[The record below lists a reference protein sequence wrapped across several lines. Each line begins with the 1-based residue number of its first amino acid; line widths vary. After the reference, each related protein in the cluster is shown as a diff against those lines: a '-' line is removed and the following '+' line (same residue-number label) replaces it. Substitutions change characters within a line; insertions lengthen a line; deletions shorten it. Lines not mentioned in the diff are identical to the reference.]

1 MVLTAKLHCN
11 EAKTEKANA
20 QKEFKM
26 STVKAKNDVK
36 FVGVDDGHSGTKV
49 FAGYDAVTKQPI
61 QAKIHSIVKKGET
74 NFTSANAQDLDDATI
89 IVDGVVYVVGSK
101 FGGLGDDIV
110 TNNYPT
116 SGHNIAL
123 IAQALR
129 GFTEAWGGKPVEI
142 SIVTGLPLG
151 HYFDKKTNKKNEEL
165 VQRKIENVE
174 RLSKS
179 YSPADGTKPMF
190 KVVQNKVQPEGWGSL
205 LDVILDEKGLPV
217 ERYDIIEE
225 FGAVVIDIG
234 GRTVDA
240 MIIQSEVMSPEYDDI
255 HTYDLGVLNLFTD
268 LGNEIMQAEG
278 SRKPP
283 KRHKLEEVIATGS
296 YGRAGNE
303 QRDYSAL
310 VERMLNN
317 HVALILEQ
325 LKSIINSP
333 ESEGGIIVTGGGAA
347 LFGDKIKA
355 RLSETNPQTEVVI
368 PHDPVFSNAR
378 GFWKIARKP
387 NQ

>member
-1 MVLTAKLHCN
+1 
-11 EAKTEKANA
+11 
-20 QKEFKM
+20 
-26 STVKAKNDVK
+26 
-36 FVGVDDGHSGTKV
+36 
-49 FAGYDAVTKQPI
+49 
-61 QAKIHSIVKKGET
+61 
-74 NFTSANAQDLDDATI
+74 
-89 IVDGVVYVVGSK
+89 
-101 FGGLGDDIV
+101 
-110 TNNYPT
+110 
-116 SGHNIAL
+116 
-123 IAQALR
+123 
-129 GFTEAWGGKPVEI
+129 
-142 SIVTGLPLG
+142 
-151 HYFDKKTNKKNEEL
+151 
-165 VQRKIENVE
+165 
-174 RLSKS
+174 
-179 YSPADGTKPMF
+179 PADGTKPMF

-278 SRKPP
+278 GRKPP

-296 YGRAGNE
+296 YDRAGNE

-325 LKSIINSP
+325 LKSII
-333 ESEGGIIVTGGGAA
+333 
-347 LFGDKIKA
+347 
-355 RLSETNPQTEVVI
+355 
-368 PHDPVFSNAR
+368 
-378 GFWKIARKP
+378 
-387 NQ
+387 